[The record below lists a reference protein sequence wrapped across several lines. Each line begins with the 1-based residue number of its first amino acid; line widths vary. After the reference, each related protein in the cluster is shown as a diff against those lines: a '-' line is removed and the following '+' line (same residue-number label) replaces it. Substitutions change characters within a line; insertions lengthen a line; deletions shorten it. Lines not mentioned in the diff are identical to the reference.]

1 MEAEIWV
8 EKYRPKTL
16 DEIVDQEEV
25 VKRLKNYVQQK
36 NIPHLL
42 FAGPPG
48 TGKTATAIA
57 LTRDLFGENWR
68 DNFIELNASVSK
80 NTPILVRIDGQI
92 RRVTFEELDK
102 IYFKDS
108 NEEYVKVDNLEVL
121 TVDRNYK
128 VAWAKVS
135 TLIRHKVSKI
145 VRVHLEGGGVIE
157 LTGNHSVM
165 ILSEEGLKAIKA
177 SEINVGDYLLSFTAE
192 LEGNLNV
199 VDLSNYRYKA
209 VTSRTVVLNDLEL
222 NENSSWV
229 FGLYTAE
236 GAVGFKGDTSG
247 QVVYTINAEEQNLAS
262 RIRNFANYYD
272 ISVYE
277 NYTASG
283 FNRERLS
290 AKQIRILSTQL
301 AKFFRDNFYDGN
313 GFKAKNKRVPS
324 FMFSAKLENRLSYL
338 KGLYEGDGYGEW
350 GNVVRIFSVSKDLLI
365 DVAWLA
371 RISGIESS
379 IFDREVRLIWRG
391 KMNWKKSDLLPAK
404 PIISLIEKIEK
415 RIKGNWRY
423 EFRHQLYDGRGRISK
438 DTLKRIVKMIDEYE
452 LSENE
457 KKVFELLKKLA
468 YTDLHALKV
477 KKIELVNYNDYVYDV
492 SVPNNEMFFAGNIP
506 ILLHNSDE
514 RGIDVVR
521 HKIKEFA
528 RTAPIGGAPFKI
540 IFLDEA
546 DALTPDAQAALRRT
560 MEMYSKSCRFILSC
574 NYISRII
581 EPIQSRC
588 AVFKFKPIPPEAM
601 KKRLK
606 EIAENEG
613 VKITEDALDALVYIA
628 NGDFRKAINALQG
641 AAALGEVVT
650 AEAIYQITATAR
662 PEEMRKLIETAL
674 SGKFLE
680 ARQIL
685 DRMMVEYGMSGE
697 DIVSQ
702 LFREIISSKLDER
715 VKVMLIDK
723 LGEIDFR
730 LTEGAHDR
738 IQLDAYLAY
747 LATIGKKLS

>member
-80 NTPILVRIDGQI
+80 DTPILVRIDGEI
-92 RRVTFEELDK
+92 KRLTFEDLDK
-102 IYFKDS
+102 IYFKNS
-108 NEEYVKVDNLEVL
+108 NVEYVRVDNLEVL
-121 TVDRNYK
+121 TVNRNYK
-128 VAWAKVS
+128 VVWDKVS
-135 TLIRHKVSKI
+135 ALIRHWVPKI
-145 VRVHLEGGGVIE
+145 LRVHLEGGGVIE

-165 ILSEEGLKAIKA
+165 VLSEDGLKAVKA
-177 SEINVGDYLLSFTAE
+177 SEIREGDYLLSFTAE

-199 VDLSNYRYKA
+199 LSLSDYRPTVITLRTA
-209 VTSRTVVLNDLEL
+209 VIDDLEL
-222 NENSSWV
+222 NENNAWS

-236 GAVGFKGDTSG
+236 GAIGFRGNTSG
-247 QVVYTINAEEQNLAS
+247 QIVYTINAKEQDLAN
-262 RIRNFANYYD
+262 RIRNFAGYYN

-277 NYTASG
+277 NYTTSG
-283 FNRERLS
+283 FNRNSLS

-324 FMFSAKLENRLSYL
+324 FMFSAKLKNRLAYL
-338 KGLYEGDGYGEW
+338 KGLADGDGYGEW
-350 GNVVRIFSVSKDLLI
+350 GNVIRISSVSKDLLI
-365 DVAWLA
+365 DIAWLA

-391 KMNWKKSDLLPAK
+391 GMNWKKSDLLPAK
-404 PIISLIEKIEK
+404 PIVSLLGKMKDKIN
-415 RIKGNWRY
+415 GNWRY
-423 EFRHQLYDGRGRISK
+423 ELRHQLYEGKDRISK
-438 DTLKRIVKMIDEYE
+438 DVLKRIVKMVDEDK

-457 KKVFELLKKLA
+457 RKVFELIKKLA

-477 KKIELVNYNDYVYDV
+477 KSIELVDYNDYVYDV

-613 VKITEDALDALVYIA
+613 VKITDDALDALVYIA

-662 PEEMRKLIETAL
+662 PEEMMKLIETAL

-702 LFREIISSKLDER
+702 LFREIIASKLDER

-747 LATIGKKLS
+747 LVTIGKKIL